1 MGPRGRT
8 GASQFAVTSIASWSS
23 LNFRR
28 CSAAHDDS
36 SWHPEKGF
44 AICKSPNFLKNLP
57 DSVRELW
64 LDISPNLIPSLK
76 RFHQLERIRYSPPNA
91 NWLNAANLFAEMPA
105 IKKLDVF
112 IFPHENL
119 PSASETD
126 AAISRLSAATT
137 LRELN
142 VPVAGLTKLGLAPLL
157 AACPLECLDIQGP
170 VFFDQELA
178 EAVSSASALHEFN
191 LWNALF
197 LGTSTLGTM
206 LRGNQIKKLGLNWL
220 TTIRESRSLR
230 GSWFDA
236 FVEDPREALFQC
248 ELQDRGASDEL
259 LGAFNESSNLESLT
273 MDRCDRIADAGIASI
288 ARLRGLNYLSIEDTK
303 ITNNGSQL
311 LGALTELESLSI
323 SFSPSLTGDGG
334 AGAWRNLTK
343 LRHLHPEYCKGLTDD
358 FIEAI
363 APLTELKTLVLNGC
377 AGMTDAG
384 VAKLAMFPNLERTS
398 LSLCRSSDHPG
409 NPRPETVLAVLS
421 ACPNLLWMDNTPE
434 TWSNEQAE
442 QVSGFLNQRIAARR
456 KPRTE

>member
-1 MGPRGRT
+1 MLRECFLSSTQFVSLVNVNRT
-8 GASQFAVTSIASWSS
+8 
-23 LNFRR
+23 NRRR
-28 CSAAHDDS
+28 CSAAYYDS
-36 SWHPEKGF
+36 SWHPENGL
-44 AICKSPNFLKNLP
+44 AICNSIEFLTALP
-57 DSVRELW
+57 DSVQELW
-64 LDISPNLIPSLK
+64 LNVDADLVPSLA
-76 RFHQLERIRYSPPNA
+76 RFHQLRFVRFSPA
-91 NWLNAANLFAEMPA
+91 GSNWTKAAAQFSRLPSLE
-105 IKKLDVF
+105 KLDVSDF
-112 IFPHENL
+112 L
-119 PSASETD
+119 PNDTHTVVEAD
-126 AAISRLSAATT
+126 QALGALSAAESLKHLT
-137 LRELN
+137 
-142 VPVAGLTKLGLAPLL
+142 VPVAGLTKAGLTPLL
-157 AACPLECLDIQGP
+157 AACPLESVDIQGP

-220 TTIRESRSLR
+220 TTIRESSSLR

-236 FVEDPREALFQC
+236 FVEDPREAIFQC

-384 VAKLAMFPNLERTS
+384 VAKLARFPNLERTS
-398 LSLCRSSDHPG
+398 LSLCRSNDHPG

-442 QVSGFLNQRIAARR
+442 QVSGVLNQRIAVQR